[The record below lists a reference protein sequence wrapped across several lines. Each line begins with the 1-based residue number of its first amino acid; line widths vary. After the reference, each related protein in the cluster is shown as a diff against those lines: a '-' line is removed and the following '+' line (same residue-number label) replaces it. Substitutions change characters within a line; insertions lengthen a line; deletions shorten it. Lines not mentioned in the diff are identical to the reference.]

1 MAYLVIQDFKIGM
14 DRRKSRITGQP
25 GALWVG
31 RNGHISRGGDF
42 ETRKKFVAAY
52 ALPSGTTKGMAV
64 VAGQLFVFGA
74 SATPGTIPAGVNYQR
89 LAHPSSGSAVITEI
103 KSVTSFSGKLYVIAL
118 FNDGNTYHYYD
129 GTRVTAWD
137 SIAASVSSNNAV
149 ATALASRID
158 AETAFVASAVGAV
171 ATISAAVAGVP
182 FTISQSTINGGS
194 NPNQTI
200 TLAETQ
206 ANRAAVVEQLATATL
221 TVTGGTNNPGVN
233 RITGITINGVQALG
247 ANINWAT
254 SNSATATAI
263 ANQINTYASTP
274 EYTAAAVGA
283 TVTITAAAG
292 SGNAPNG
299 FVVTPTNGGDMT
311 TSNSNMA
318 NGISAVSALQQIWTA
333 TVGGTFETADTFTVT
348 LNGIDFTVSGAAAG
362 TGTMALT
369 YQQKVYSVTNS
380 LLYFSALSSPA
391 SPGSGIGG
399 GFINM
404 ANQNEGNELLVT
416 IQEYQG
422 KLAIFSRN
430 SIRIWQMDVDPALNA
445 FQQTVQNSGALSSRS
460 VIPYGNIDVFYLN
473 DSGVRSLRARDASN
487 SPAVNDVGVAID
499 PFLREYL
506 NTLSDTQIQRAVAII
521 EPIDSRYWLAVSNRI
536 FVFSYFPGSK
546 INAWTYY
553 DLTPEL
559 GSNDITEVVKV
570 NNQVF
575 LRAADTIYAYG
586 GLAGTTYP
594 TDADV
599 DAGAYAEL
607 ATPYLSAGTPATW
620 KATNGFDI
628 GVEGTWSA
636 NLLVDP
642 ADDSVEVPMGVFNKP
657 TFAQPKMATSATP
670 TPMFGMRLRTTKG
683 GLSKISMLAV
693 HYKAE
698 QAQ

>member
-1 MAYLVIQDFKIGM
+1 M
-14 DRRKSRITGQP
+14 DRRKARITGQP

-42 ETRKKFVAAY
+42 ECRKKFVSTY
-52 ALPSGTTKGMAV
+52 ALPANTTKGLAV

-74 SATPGTIPAGVNYQR
+74 SASPGTIPAGVNYQR
-89 LAHPSSGSAVITEI
+89 LQHPSSGSAAITEI
-103 KSVTSFSGKLYVIAL
+103 KSVTSFSGKLYVVAL
-118 FNDGNTYHYYD
+118 FDDGNTYHYYD
-129 GTRVTAWD
+129 GARVTAWD
-137 SIAASVSSNNAV
+137 SIAAAVSSNNAV
-149 ATALASRID
+149 ATALAARID
-158 AETAFVASAVGAV
+158 AETTFTASAVGAV
-171 ATISAAVAGVP
+171 ATITAAVAGTP
-182 FTISQSTINGGS
+182 FSISQSTINGGS
-194 NPNQTI
+194 NPDQTI

-206 ANRAAVVEQLATATL
+206 ANRVAVAEQLAIATL

-233 RITGITINGVQALG
+233 RITGITINGVQVLG
-247 ANINWAT
+247 ANVNWAT

-263 ANQINTYASTP
+263 AAQITSYSSTP
-274 EYTAAAVGA
+274 EYTAVAVGPV
-283 TVTITAAAG
+283 VTISAAAG
-292 SGNAPNG
+292 TGAGPNG

-311 TSNSNMA
+311 TSNTNMGG
-318 NGISAVSALQQIWTA
+318 GITAVTAQAQIATA
-333 TVGGTFETADTFTVT
+333 TIGGTFEAADIFTIN
-348 LNGIDFTVSGAAAG
+348 LNSTDYTVSGAAAG

-369 YQQKVYSVTNS
+369 YQQKIYSVTNS
-380 LLYFSALSSPA
+380 LLYFSALNSPA
-391 SPGSGIGG
+391 SPGAGVGG

-404 ANQNEGNELLVT
+404 ANQNEGNETLITL
-416 IQEYQG
+416 QEYQG

-430 SIRIWQMDVDPALNA
+430 SIRIWNMDVDPALNV

-473 DSGVRSLRARDASN
+473 DSGVRSLRARDSSN

-506 NTLSDTQIQRAVAII
+506 DTLSDTQIQRAVAII
-521 EPIDSRYWLAVSNRI
+521 EPLDSRYWLAVAKRI

-553 DLTPEL
+553 DLSPEL
-559 GSNDITEVVKV
+559 GSADISEVVKV

-575 LRAADTIYAYG
+575 VRAADTIYLYG
-586 GLAGTTYP
+586 GAAGATYP

-599 DAGAYAEL
+599 VAGAYAEL

-620 KATNGFDI
+620 KGTTGFDI
-628 GVEGTWSA
+628 GVEGTWKA
-636 NLLVDP
+636 DLLIDP
-642 ADDSVEVPMGVFNKP
+642 SDESVEVPVGTFNKP

-670 TPMFGMRLRTTKG
+670 TPMFAMKLRTTKG
-683 GLSKISMLAV
+683 GYSRISMLAA